1 MLMLS
6 ARARSARVALLEVS
20 HQTMPALL
28 AARPGRNLSSCVAD
42 GRSSREAI
50 EYSIPL
56 PQKRSNQIGKMD
68 TWRVTDSRKRAVG
81 GMWLVRRPQ
90 RVTTVYAGVQARLLA
105 AEK

>member
-42 GRSSREAI
+42 GRSSQAAFRAPFI
-50 EYSIPL
+50 TL
-56 PQKRSNQIGKMD
+56 
-68 TWRVTDSRKRAVG
+68 KRAFDPFMVNEH
-81 GMWLVRRPQ
+81 
-90 RVTTVYAGVQARLLA
+90 VYMA
-105 AEK
+105 